1 MNPHPTKKY
10 LEKRALVAHPVRS
23 GRNPVLTGPI
33 FVFLILSASAILAA
47 CSLTPAITV
56 PVDASPSI
64 QVSKSIAATP
74 RLADAGKVVSETPT
88 PSNSVTGTLPAPF
101 STQQPSAPEFEICSP
116 LSWETIPELS
126 EIIADPYNPPPP
138 ERAEER
144 HHGVDFSHYSR
155 KGHSSILGEPVQ
167 AVLGGVVAA
176 SISGRLPYGNMVII
190 ETHQT
195 GLPDSL
201 VKDLGLQPDQ
211 SLYLL
216 YGHLENTPLVNS
228 GEMVTCGQILGTVGK
243 TGYNIVNEHLHLET
257 RYGPSGVRFA
267 SMAFYTTTA
276 TEQEMLNYR
285 RWRTG
290 GEFIHF
296 DPFKLLDLWKLAD
309 HGD

>member
-10 LEKRALVAHPVRS
+10 LEKRAFVAHPVRA
-23 GRNPVLTGPI
+23 GRNPVLTGA
-33 FVFLILSASAILAA
+33 VTAVLILSALVILAA
-47 CSLTPAITV
+47 CSLTPAVTAPADV
-56 PVDASPSI
+56 SPSI
-64 QVSKSIAATP
+64 QDSVPLTATP
-74 RLADAGKVVSETPT
+74 EITDVREASSLTPV
-88 PSNSVTGTLPAPF
+88 PFFSVTGSPLAPL
-101 STQQPSAPEFEICSP
+101 STQQPIAAEFKICSP

-126 EIIADPYNPPPP
+126 EIVADPYNPPPP

-155 KGHSSILGEPVQ
+155 KGHASILGEPVQ

-176 SISGRLPYGNMVII
+176 SISDRLPYGNMVII
-190 ETHQT
+190 ETYQD

-216 YGHLENTPLVNS
+216 YGHLENTPLVKL
-228 GEMVTCGQILGTVGK
+228 GELVTCGQTLGTVGK

-257 RYGPSGVRFA
+257 RYGPLGVRFA

-276 TEQEMLNYR
+276 TEQEMLSYQ